1 MIGSI
6 VCSKMGR
13 DKDSFMVIVGFQD
26 GMPLVCDGKARPLER
41 PKRKNQKHLMV
52 TNSKLSEEQ
61 FSSNR
66 ALRKSL
72 REYRKDTLIET
83 EE

>member
-1 MIGSI
+1 MIGKI

-13 DKDSFMVIVGFQD
+13 DKGSFMVIVGFE
-26 GMPLVCDGKARPLER
+26 GEMPLVCDGKARPLER
-41 PKRKNQKHLMV
+41 PKRKNIKHLAF
-52 TNSKLSEEQ
+52 TKCKLNEEQ

-72 REYRKDTLIET
+72 REYGKDTPIET

>member
-6 VCSKMGR
+6 VHSKMGR
-13 DKDSFMVIVGFQD
+13 DKGSFMVIVGFEGQ
-26 GMPLVCDGKARPLER
+26 MPLVCDGKERPLQR
-41 PKRKNQKHLMV
+41 PKRKNIKHLAV
-52 TNSKLSEEQ
+52 TNSKLTKEQ

-72 REYRKDTLIET
+72 REYRNDTPIET

>member
-1 MIGSI
+1 MIGRI

-13 DKDSFMVIVGFQD
+13 DKGDFMVIVGFEKE
-26 GMPLVCDGKARPLER
+26 MPLVCNGKERPLQR
-41 PKRKNQKHLMV
+41 PKRKNIKHLAF
-52 TNSKLSEEQ
+52 TKSKLSEEQ

-72 REYRKDTLIET
+72 REYSGTVCET